1 MKKFIQKTFALT
13 ENGAK
18 GMTKAA
24 IASFFS
30 NIAYMIPF
38 MLILFFAQQILET
51 NLLYPYYVYIIAILL
66 LLILLYFPTNISYH
80 STYNETYKEAAN
92 LRFELANI
100 IKRVPLSFFSKHDV
114 SDISQTLMR
123 DVGDIEHAMS
133 HAVPQSLGILFF
145 SAIVLVLLIVFNPI
159 LGATIAVP
167 IILSLLLLFLS
178 KKLQSKNT
186 AKYHA
191 HLRENANSFQHA
203 IELQQ
208 EIKSFNLQKSVKED
222 LYKKIDLSEK
232 LQLKAEV
239 SQFIPVALSSSI
251 LKLTIGAT
259 ILMGINLY
267 TKEALSLL
275 YLIGYIFAAIR
286 LTDTIDGVFLYLS
299 EIFYLDARIKG
310 IATLRNA
317 KINEGK
323 KVTFDNYDIKFDNV
337 TFGYNQNDVIKN
349 LSFVA
354 KQNQVTALVGP
365 SGCGKTTLLRLISGL
380 YSYDSGSITIGSHDI
395 KGIDEE
401 SLYEKISVVFQD
413 VMLFNISVM
422 ENIRIGNKDASDAQ
436 VIAAAKLANA
446 HQFIQKLPDKYNTL
460 VGENGSRLSGGERQ
474 RISIARA
481 FLKNAPII
489 ILDEISASM
498 DAENEM
504 NIQES
509 LSTLIKNKTVLII
522 SHRLKAIEKVDQIVL
537 LEDGRCSATGEH
549 KDLIKKSNLYK
560 KMWQRFS
567 QAEKFIY

>member
-133 HAVPQSLGILFF
+133 HAVPQSIGILFF

-365 SGCGKTTLLRLISGL
+365 SGCGKTTLLRLTSGL
-380 YSYDSGSITIGSHDI
+380 YNYDSGSITIGSHDI

-446 HQFIQKLPDKYNTL
+446 HQFIQKLPNKYNTL

-537 LEDGRCSATGEH
+537 LEDGKCSATGEH